1 MIKYVKGDLFE
12 HIDQDC
18 VIAHC
23 CNDVGAWGA
32 GFVLA
37 INKNLGMEPRNSF
50 INASQNL
57 LYDLGNVDYCRV
69 VKHETRATV
78 GGPVK
83 VPGSIAITVA
93 NMCGQHGVTGASTG
107 DLRVAK
113 PIRYAALVHCMEDV
127 RSYVDQFPQP
137 ILCPKFGSGLAG
149 GNWELIREL
158 IDEIWGAYDVTIVSL
173 EE

>member
-1 MIKYVKGDLFE
+1 MIREITGDLFAYITE
-12 HIDQDC
+12 DC
-18 VIAHC
+18 VIPHC
-23 CNDVGAWGA
+23 CNDIGAWGA

-37 INKNLGMEPRNSF
+37 INKNLGMGPRQSF
-50 INASQNL
+50 LDASKNQ
-57 LYDLGNVDYCRV
+57 LYRLGSVDYCRV

-83 VPGSIAITVA
+83 VPGSSIAITVA

-158 IDEIWGAYDVTIVSL
+158 IDEIWGELDVTIFSI
-173 EE
+173 